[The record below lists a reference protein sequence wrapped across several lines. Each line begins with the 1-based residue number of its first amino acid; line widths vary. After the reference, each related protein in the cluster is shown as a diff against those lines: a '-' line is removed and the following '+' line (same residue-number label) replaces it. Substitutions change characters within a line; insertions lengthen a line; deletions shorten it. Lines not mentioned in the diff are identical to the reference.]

1 MQRYISQLNPSMK
14 LQEFFNTQ
22 KNINLTDID
31 KLDLYQNIL
40 YKKNKR
46 PSLKRSS
53 FVHAK
58 YFVYTTVFAILLM
71 GTYGIYFMNND
82 NLQDYNWFAIKSNT
96 TNTVQADYIAQVID
110 VKGNFSIEHNGILA
124 TTNNIGNGDTIIL
137 KQDAQL
143 VFEINSGTQ
152 SKIIGPAKL
161 VIQKTEAD
169 NYKLNLIYGDFIQ
182 MEGNQNNTQTIEL
195 AINDITIKQQDKS
208 QPLNFKFVK
217 NGKNQI
223 FQNNGAN
230 IIMSKNN
237 GEDATTTISKQQV
250 VAIQNNDIKVF
261 ANIDNFTKAVQ
272 DKNISQTFALLTD
285 AKTTSWS
292 DKEETTLL
300 SLLNTPQITEIKE
313 EVTKN
318 IALELGD
325 TKQILETSQEEKVN
339 SSLYAD
345 FYTPELKE
353 IENAFMAGN
362 NDVFDSTYAKLEK
375 RIQTVYQSFDTTY
388 NKTAWDPVEKIH
400 GLETAINKIETI
412 ITTKYSVPPRYIE
425 NLQNITKSLNSIL
438 NKGYGSSA
446 VQETISS
453 EKATQ
458 E

>member
-1 MQRYISQLNPSMK
+1 MK

-22 KNINLTDID
+22 KDINLTDID

-58 YFVYTTVFAILLM
+58 YFVYTTVFAILMM

-82 NLQDYNWFAIKSNT
+82 NLQDYNWFSIKSNT

-182 MEGNQNNTQTIEL
+182 MEGNQKNTQTIEL

-285 AKTTSWS
+285 AKTISGS

-313 EVTKN
+313 EVTNN
-318 IALELGD
+318 IAQELGD
-325 TKQILETSQEEKVN
+325 TKKILETSQEEKVN
-339 SSLYAD
+339 SSLYTD

-353 IENAFMAGN
+353 IESAFIRGN
-362 NDVFDSTYAKLEK
+362 KEEFDGAYAKLEK
-375 RIQTVYQSFDTTY
+375 RIQTIYQSFDTSY
-388 NKTAWDPVEKIH
+388 NKTAGDPVEKIYA
-400 GLETAINKIETI
+400 LETAIGKIQTI
-412 ITTKYSVPPRYIE
+412 INTKYSVPPRYIE
-425 NLQNITKSLNSIL
+425 NLQNITKTLNNIL

-446 VQETISS
+446 TQETISS